1 MVPQMATALQ
11 GAQHLEALDLG
22 ANSLHAGG
30 AAALAAALKG
40 HAKLRH
46 LELGMNPLGEEGAKS
61 IADVVKFELPV
72 SLLLLHGWNIRLSFT
87 WQ

>member
-1 MVPQMATALQ
+1 MQMATSLQ
-11 GAQHLEALDLG
+11 KAELLESLDLG
-22 ANSLHAGG
+22 ANGLHSGG

-61 IADVVKFELPV
+61 ITDVVKFDLPV
-72 SLLLLHGWNIRLSFT
+72 RAGLGA
-87 WQ
+87 